1 MCPSSTSGPP
11 PVRRNNK
18 IPALRLGA
26 MRQSSLPG
34 NEQVGHD
41 RVMTA
46 ASAWTSAPLVV
57 FDGGCAF
64 CTSSVDW
71 FARTFPGGFDTVPYQ
86 RADLAALELT
96 AEQCHARLQWV
107 TDPDVLGVRGNHRSG
122 AQAVAAMLRA
132 GGRARGDVVGTAAR
146 LVGLLASHPPM
157 SWGAAAVYAV
167 VAANRTRLPGG
178 TPACAL

>member
-1 MCPSSTSGPP
+1 
-11 PVRRNNK
+11 
-18 IPALRLGA
+18 
-26 MRQSSLPG
+26 
-34 NEQVGHD
+34 
-41 RVMTA
+41 MTA
-46 ASAWTSAPLVV
+46 VPRTSAPLVV